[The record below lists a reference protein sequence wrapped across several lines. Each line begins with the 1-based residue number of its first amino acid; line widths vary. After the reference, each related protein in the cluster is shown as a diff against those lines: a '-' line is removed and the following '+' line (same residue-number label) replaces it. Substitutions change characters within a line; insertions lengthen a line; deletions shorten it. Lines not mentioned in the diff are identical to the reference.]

1 MGQTAQLEIATSLPA
16 GKDCAL
22 RKFCRQKS
30 PFFRR
35 QLRNFERMRVVAANT
50 TKAVSDVS
58 PAIAE
63 TYQMIRKTGKRRLID
78 NDTHEY

>member
-1 MGQTAQLEIATSLPA
+1 
-16 GKDCAL
+16 
-22 RKFCRQKS
+22 
-30 PFFRR
+30 
-35 QLRNFERMRVVAANT
+35 MRVVAANT

-63 TYQMIRKTGKRRLID
+63 IYQMIRETGKRRSID